1 MTTTLSSTSV
11 ARSTR
16 WSRTAA
22 PPTRWRPSSAGRST
36 TSAPIRRCATLAPPE
51 RLDRFRQLLPDT
63 TIGRHALSHIAWQLE
78 QVERRGRPRPDRW
91 RPPSLASTVHALYE
105 AGYHA
110 ELNKRLKI
118 SRLPTLAGLHDIDL
132 FAESAG
138 TVTRAVV
145 TALASEVGLVTTT
158 APAPAGR
165 RARR

>member
-1 MTTTLSSTSV
+1 
-11 ARSTR
+11 
-16 WSRTAA
+16 
-22 PPTRWRPSSAGRST
+22 
-36 TSAPIRRCATLAPPE
+36 
-51 RLDRFRQLLPDT
+51 
-63 TIGRHALSHIAWQLE
+63 
-78 QVERRGRPRPDRW
+78 
-91 RPPSLASTVHALYE
+91 VHALYE